1 MLGTRTSTFTLT
13 VAAQAADTMG
23 VVIFS
28 NDSRGRP
35 QAIDSLRAV
44 DALAIPVFYPGN
56 AFIFIAADRTFPAD
70 TWAPASSQQA
80 ATIIKTLPPT
90 VPRH

>member
-1 MLGTRTSTFTLT
+1 
-13 VAAQAADTMG
+13 

-35 QAIDSLRAV
+35 QTIDSLRAV
-44 DALAIPVFYPGN
+44 DALAIPVFYTGN
-56 AFIFIAADRTFPAD
+56 AFHIDRSRQNVPGRYLGARI
-70 TWAPASSQQA
+70 QQAA